1 MQNTSPPDNKPA
13 VPRFDVAY
21 MDLSTDP
28 REDFY
33 QYSIGKWVRANPVP
47 ADQSSWTSF
56 NELYE
61 WNLYLLREILE
72 QAAKQDIS
80 STNRRLLGDF
90 YKSLMNTERIDELG
104 FSPVRD
110 LLQRVEGV
118 KQTEDL
124 ARCIAELRFSGID
137 SFFTTYSTTDKKNSS
152 IYALYLDQG
161 GLSLPDKEYYLAE
174 SFAEV
179 RHAYQDHVTR
189 MFRLAEESDEES
201 KRLAE
206 IVLEIET
213 SLARSSRARAD
224 LRDEEKNYNKTATLE
239 LDTRFPSTHFSA
251 YLKALGAAGADY
263 VVIGQPEFF
272 TALDGLLSKKPME
285 DLRAYLRW
293 GIIHA
298 YAPFL
303 HKAVESED
311 FEFFHR
317 KLEGQEEQEARWK
330 IAVHT
335 VDGLVGEALG
345 ELYVEKYFPPD
356 AKSRLVIMIEDIK
369 QVFADRLRSLPWM
382 TEETRKQALAK
393 FERFN
398 TKIGHPERFRD
409 YSSVKIEPQD
419 LVGNIRRASE
429 FEVKRQSKRVG
440 RPVDKSEWFMT
451 PPTVNAYFS
460 PTENEIVFP
469 AGILQPPFFDV
480 KMDDAVNY
488 ATIGAVI
495 AHEITHGYDDQ
506 GRKYDAEGNLRDW
519 WVSEDEKEFQS
530 RAKSI
535 VELYGSQEPLP
546 GMPINGELTLG
557 ENIADF
563 GGISLAYEALQR
575 RLDREPEKKL
585 QKIDGLTP
593 DQRFFIAWAQM
604 WRGNMREEELR
615 RRLTIDPH
623 SPVRYRA
630 ILPAMNHLA
639 FDAAFP
645 QNSGDKKSDAP
656 RQRVVVW

>member
-1 MQNTSPPDNKPA
+1 
-13 VPRFDVAY
+13 
-21 MDLSTDP
+21 
-28 REDFY
+28 
-33 QYSIGKWVRANPVP
+33 
-47 ADQSSWTSF
+47 
-56 NELYE
+56 
-61 WNLYLLREILE
+61 
-72 QAAKQDIS
+72 
-80 STNRRLLGDF
+80 LGDF
-90 YKSLMNTERIDELG
+90 YKSIMNTERIEELG

-118 KQTEDL
+118 KHAEDL
-124 ARCIAELRFSGID
+124 GRCIAELRFSGVD
-137 SFFTTYSTTDKKNSS
+137 PFFTTYSTADKKNSS

-179 RHAYQDHVTR
+179 RRAYQDHVAW
-189 MFRLAEESDEES
+189 MFTLEGESDEES

-206 IVLEIET
+206 IVLEVET

-224 LRDEEKNYNKTATLE
+224 LRDEEKNYNKTATLD
-239 LDTRFPSTHFSA
+239 LATRFPSTHFRTF
-251 YLKALGAAGADY
+251 LKALGISGADY

-272 TALDGLLSKKPME
+272 TALDELLSEKPIE

-293 GIIHA
+293 RVIHA

-317 KLEGQEEQEARWK
+317 KLEGQEEPEARWK
-330 IAVHT
+330 IAAHT
-335 VDGLVGEALG
+335 IDGLLGEALG

-356 AKSRLVIMIEDIK
+356 AKRRLVLMIEDIK

-382 TEETRKQALAK
+382 TEGTRKQALAK
-393 FERFN
+393 FARFN

-409 YSSVKIEPQD
+409 YSSVKIEPVD

-429 FEVKRQSKRVG
+429 FEVKRQAKRVG
-440 RPVDKSEWFMT
+440 ELVDKSEWFMT

-460 PTENEIVFP
+460 PTENEIAFP

-480 KMDDAVNY
+480 IMDDAVNY

-506 GRKYDAEGNLRDW
+506 GRRYDAEGNLRDW
-519 WVSEDEKEFQS
+519 WVPEDEKEFQS
-530 RAKSI
+530 RAKAV
-535 VELYGSQEPLP
+535 VELYSLQEPLP

-557 ENIADF
+557 
-563 GGISLAYEALQR
+563 GKYR
-575 RLDREPEKKL
+575 RLWRNLSSIRSFAEAPCQGTGKE
-585 QKIDGLTP
+585 TP
-593 DQRFFIAWAQM
+593 KD
-604 WRGNMREEELR
+604 
-615 RRLTIDPH
+615 
-623 SPVRYRA
+623 
-630 ILPAMNHLA
+630 
-639 FDAAFP
+639 
-645 QNSGDKKSDAP
+645 
-656 RQRVVVW
+656 